1 MLEHPTAQRASHG
14 RCTTPSTALHLMACA
29 EFLQDMSPGDM
40 PSETSVWFAEVD
52 LRRAA
57 NRIVFYNERGTVTL
71 VGSRDLNTLPGF
83 AEEV

>member
-1 MLEHPTAQRASHG
+1 
-14 RCTTPSTALHLMACA
+14 
-29 EFLQDMSPGDM
+29 MSPGDM